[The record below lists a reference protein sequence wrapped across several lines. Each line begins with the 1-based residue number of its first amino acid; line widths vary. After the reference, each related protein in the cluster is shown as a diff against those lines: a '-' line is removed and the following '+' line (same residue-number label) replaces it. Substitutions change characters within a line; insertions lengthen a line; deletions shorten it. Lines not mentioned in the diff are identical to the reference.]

1 MSRIT
6 YLSVDPVACPAVSST
21 PLFDRQE
28 NVRDRFATR
37 FGAEISFAVNAD
49 AHGIGV
55 HVAFSDYEHGV
66 DFHLFGALDF
76 AIDLVGAFVQLRADF
91 MSAQFVQN
99 RSRVIEQLRFVTDGE
114 NAHLFRRQP
123 EREIAGVMLDQKSD
137 ETFVRAKWRP
147 MNADWNFLGV
157 VAVLVT
163 K

>member
-1 MSRIT
+1 
-6 YLSVDPVACPAVSST
+6 
-21 PLFDRQE
+21 
-28 NVRDRFATR
+28 
-37 FGAEISFAVNAD
+37 
-49 AHGIGV
+49 
-55 HVAFSDYEHGV
+55 
-66 DFHLFGALDF
+66 
-76 AIDLVGAFVQLRADF
+76 

-163 K
+163 KIKISRLREIDLIGRD